1 MTPVRTPCLQ
11 WMTSALGAV
20 HISTVEFSIS
30 LALLLAQTD
39 RLEHARALYRI
50 EGELGPPNPE
60 TLRDA
65 RALVA
70 LLRTRGEGADAATLE
85 RTFSL
90 D

>member
-1 MTPVRTPCLQ
+1 MNPTHTPCAQ
-11 WMTSALGAV
+11 GMKSALGAA
-20 HISTVEFSIS
+20 HPGTLEFSLA